1 MKNYLDKERFF
12 FCTLQLRLNLPL
24 LEISYMYTLVFEQQ
38 LNTDNVDKR
47 RSIWLYTNL
56 SI

>member
-1 MKNYLDKERFF
+1 MINYLDKMIFG
-12 FCTLQLRLNLPL
+12 TLQLRLNLPL

-38 LNTDNVDKR
+38 LNTENVDKR